1 MQFKKKP
8 YKRNDRLS
16 KEIKILLSDFILK
29 NLNLEGTGIIT
40 ITKINV
46 SRDLSNAKVYYS
58 VINNKISKQEL
69 SDYLNKK
76 SKFLKGLVGKK
87 IRSKNIPEL
96 SFYFDNSIEEYEK
109 IDNMLLRLND
119 R

>member
-1 MQFKKKP
+1 MEFKKKP

-29 NLNLEGTGIIT
+29 NLNLEGAGIIT

-46 SRDLSNAKVYYS
+46 SRDLSYAKGYYR
-58 VINNKISKQEL
+58 VINNEISKQEL

-76 SKFLKGLVGKK
+76 SKFLKGLVGKQ
-87 IRSKNIPEL
+87 IRSRNIPEL
-96 SFYFDNSIEEYEK
+96 SFYFDDTIEAYEK
-109 IDNMLLRLND
+109 IDNMFLRLND